1 MHCLNKLSVMI
12 LVLCGTLGVAGCGGD
27 GRQSEAGDGGG
38 DTAPLAD
45 SVAPEAPASV
55 VATGSAARSVQ
66 LKWSAAVDN
75 LGVTGYDILRDG
87 QVIGSAA
94 ADTLSY
100 TDTGL
105 VAGVTYRYTVRA
117 RDAQGNLSPASAVI
131 SVSVRADADI
141 QAPEPASGL
150 QVLSTTETSVTL
162 GWSAARDDVGVTGY
176 EILRNGISIGF
187 TDGSVLSF
195 TDRGLNRTT
204 VYAYAVRARDAAG
217 NWSRASSGLQASP
230 GTGPRADTQAPSMPP
245 ALKLEGVTPDSV
257 SMGWGAASDNVA
269 VSAYEVFRNGI
280 LRASVA
286 GQTLSFTDTGLAAA
300 TPYQYALRARDAAGN
315 VSSLTSPLA
324 AKTLS
329 ASLPQDS
336 RAPTAPSSLSATSV
350 GTDSLSLSWLA
361 ATDDV
366 GISGYDIFR
375 DGARIASVGGSVLR
389 YADSGLAPST
399 AYRYTVRARDAAG
412 NLSPLSAALPI
423 TTAAIVVAPDTQAPT
438 LPTALKASSS
448 ASSAVQ
454 LSWQAASDNVGVTGY
469 EVFRDNASIASTSSL
484 AYTDSGL
491 QANTRYSYS
500 VRARDAAGNWSGHT
514 AAVSVT
520 TQSLADTQA
529 PSVPGSLSATAVT
542 RDSITLS
549 WAAATD
555 NVAVTGYELKRNGSV
570 IATAGPGSLS
580 YTDTKLAAAT
590 SYSYTLRARDAAGNW
605 SPNSATLP
613 VVTKADVDAQA
624 PSAPGSP
631 TATAVT
637 RDSIALSW
645 SAATDNVG
653 VTGYEVFRGSTAIG
667 TTAAATRS
675 FTDTGLAASTPYTYQ
690 VRARDAAGNWSA
702 KSGSLNVSTAS
713 SGADS
718 LSPPHSA
725 NVPAGY
731 RLVWND
737 EFSGSGLPDSSKWIY
752 DDWGNVNGWGNQEL
766 QYYGVADLDNTQL
779 SNGKLFIT
787 ARKETVVSGTG
798 HVFNYTSARLTT
810 YGKADW
816 NYGYFEVRAKM
827 PCGAGTW
834 PAIWTL
840 GSTGWWPA
848 GGEIDILEHFQG
860 THTLAAANVHWE
872 ENGTHREV
880 SPQYRDVSTICSDFH
895 NYWLK
900 WTADAIVIGVDGDT
914 MLSVSKQAIAEGRWP
929 FDNRQFLLLNLAVGG
944 FGGGPVDD
952 SIFPRSM
959 VVDYVRVYQTP

>member
-1 MHCLNKLSVMI
+1 
-12 LVLCGTLGVAGCGGD
+12 
-27 GRQSEAGDGGG
+27 
-38 DTAPLAD
+38 
-45 SVAPEAPASV
+45 
-55 VATGSAARSVQ
+55 
-66 LKWSAAVDN
+66 
-75 LGVTGYDILRDG
+75 
-87 QVIGSAA
+87 
-94 ADTLSY
+94 
-100 TDTGL
+100 
-105 VAGVTYRYTVRA
+105 
-117 RDAQGNLSPASAVI
+117 
-131 SVSVRADADI
+131 
-141 QAPEPASGL
+141 
-150 QVLSTTETSVTL
+150 
-162 GWSAARDDVGVTGY
+162 
-176 EILRNGISIGF
+176 
-187 TDGSVLSF
+187 
-195 TDRGLNRTT
+195 
-204 VYAYAVRARDAAG
+204 
-217 NWSRASSGLQASP
+217 
-230 GTGPRADTQAPSMPP
+230 
-245 ALKLEGVTPDSV
+245 
-257 SMGWGAASDNVA
+257 
-269 VSAYEVFRNGI
+269 
-280 LRASVA
+280 
-286 GQTLSFTDTGLAAA
+286 
-300 TPYQYALRARDAAGN
+300 
-315 VSSLTSPLA
+315 
-324 AKTLS
+324 
-329 ASLPQDS
+329 
-336 RAPTAPSSLSATSV
+336 
-350 GTDSLSLSWLA
+350 
-361 ATDDV
+361 
-366 GISGYDIFR
+366 
-375 DGARIASVGGSVLR
+375 
-389 YADSGLAPST
+389 
-399 AYRYTVRARDAAG
+399 
-412 NLSPLSAALPI
+412 
-423 TTAAIVVAPDTQAPT
+423 
-438 LPTALKASSS
+438 
-448 ASSAVQ
+448 
-454 LSWQAASDNVGVTGY
+454 
-469 EVFRDNASIASTSSL
+469 
-484 AYTDSGL
+484 
-491 QANTRYSYS
+491 
-500 VRARDAAGNWSGHT
+500 
-514 AAVSVT
+514 
-520 TQSLADTQA
+520 
-529 PSVPGSLSATAVT
+529 
-542 RDSITLS
+542 
-549 WAAATD
+549 
-555 NVAVTGYELKRNGSV
+555 
-570 IATAGPGSLS
+570 
-580 YTDTKLAAAT
+580 
-590 SYSYTLRARDAAGNW
+590 
-605 SPNSATLP
+605 
-613 VVTKADVDAQA
+613 
-624 PSAPGSP
+624 
-631 TATAVT
+631 
-637 RDSIALSW
+637 
-645 SAATDNVG
+645 

-713 SGADS
+713 SGAGS